1 MKEIKVGSLV
11 NIKSAILDNDFFN
24 DLVFNGLVLSKKKM
38 YSNAVNDYFV
48 YKILCGSK
56 LHTIADS
63 EYNVVIINEI
73 QCL

>member
-11 NIKSAILDNDFFN
+11 SIKSAILDNKKN
-24 DLVFNGLVLSKKKM
+24 KINGLVLSKKKM

-56 LHTIADS
+56 LHTITDS
-63 EYNVVIINEI
+63 EYDVAINEI

>member
-11 NIKSAILDNDFFN
+11 SIKSAILDNKKN
-24 DLVFNGLVLSKKKM
+24 KINGLVLSKKKM

-48 YKILCGSK
+48 YKILCDSK
-56 LHTIADS
+56 LHTITDS
-63 EYNVVIINEI
+63 EYDVAINEI